1 MLEGQDEGAAVGS
14 HLIPRVDGH
23 NDEQRADVEHQ
34 NAHRHRVDGAR
45 NGFLRVLR
53 LTGGNADDFDAAVS
67 EHHHLQRHHHSQPA
81 VAEEAAVAPQVMNP
95 RRLAAV
101 ADPPDNDAEPGE
113 DHDDNGGHFEE
124 REPELQLA
132 KHLDAHQVDGAD
144 DQHHAEH
151 PDPVRHRR
159 EPDAH
164 VDAEGGNVGDGDD
177 QDFKAVGPA
186 GDIARQSAEVFL
198 GIAGE

>member
-1 MLEGQDEGAAVGS
+1 M
-14 HLIPRVDGH
+14 IM
-23 NDEQRADVEHQ
+23 
-34 NAHRHRVDGAR
+34 
-45 NGFLRVLR
+45 
-53 LTGGNADDFDAAVS
+53 
-67 EHHHLQRHHHSQPA
+67 
-81 VAEEAAVAPQVMNP
+81 VAT
-95 RRLAAV
+95 
-101 ADPPDNDAEPGE
+101 
-113 DHDDNGGHFEE
+113 FEE

-186 GDIARQSAEVFL
+186 GDIARQSAEVFP
-198 GIAGE
+198 GHSGRMSWRQGYAPTSSPSARIMIYAATPPIM